1 MKGQKNMLQMK
12 VQGKK
17 LQYLKNQ
24 RKQGTY
30 MKKNY
35 KNDSFKISKTE
46 WRIQE
51 TFNTFNKDPDE
62 IKNKQTVTN
71 NTITERKCSRKN
83 K

>member
-1 MKGQKNMLQMK
+1 
-12 VQGKK
+12 
-17 LQYLKNQ
+17 
-24 RKQGTY
+24 

-35 KNDSFKISKTE
+35 KNDIFKISKTE